1 MLTISQDMKI
11 NSYLFFPALIFK
23 VPLSLLMTLSI
34 LVIALGAELLTPRF
48 FTHKH
53 GEPPSHD

>member
-1 MLTISQDMKI
+1 MSQDMWV
-11 NSYLFFPALIFK
+11 NSYLFFPAIIFK
-23 VPLSLLMTLSI
+23 VQLSLLMTLSI
-34 LVIALGAELLTPRF
+34 LVIALEAELLTPKL